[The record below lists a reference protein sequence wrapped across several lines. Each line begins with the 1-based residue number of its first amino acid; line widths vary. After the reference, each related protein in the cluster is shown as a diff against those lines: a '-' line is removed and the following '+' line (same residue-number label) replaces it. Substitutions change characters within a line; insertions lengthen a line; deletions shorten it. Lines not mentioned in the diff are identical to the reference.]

1 MTDSLYDH
9 IIDAETRAFIERT
22 ESYYSG
28 DTATMTIAEQR
39 ATYEAMC
46 RDFHQGRPAG
56 ITVKDRP
63 LAGRPARHYTC
74 AQAAD
79 ADTSA
84 ARIIYFHGGG
94 FVVGSLD
101 SHDDVCAEIC
111 ARSRLD
117 VIAIGYRLAP
127 EHRHPAMFDDCV
139 AATRALLD
147 AAGGPLILCG
157 DSAGGNLA
165 AATAH
170 ALRQD
175 AAFSRRIIGQILI
188 YPSLGRDTASGS
200 FVAHA
205 NAPMLT
211 RADMQYYLR
220 LRLEDPST
228 SNDPAVYPLDD
239 SDFSGLPPTVVIT
252 AECDPLRDD
261 GPAYCSAI
269 TAAGGK
275 AHWIDAGGL
284 VHGFLRARG
293 SSARATAA
301 FAHII
306 DTVAMLASGAWTFE

>member
-22 ESYYSG
+22 EAFYSG
-28 DTATMTIAEQR
+28 DPATMTIAEQR
-39 ATYEAMC
+39 ATYDAMC

-79 ADTSA
+79 ADRSA

-117 VIAIGYRLAP
+117 VIAIEYRLAP

-175 AAFSRRIIGQILI
+175 AAVSRRIIGQILI

-211 RADMQYYLR
+211 RADMQYYLK
-220 LRLEDPST
+220 LRLEDPLT

-239 SDFSGLPPTVVIT
+239 SNFSGLPLTVVIT

-275 AHWIDAGGL
+275 AQWIDAGGL

>member
-1 MTDSLYDH
+1 MAESGYDH
-9 IIDAETRAFIERT
+9 IIDAETRAFIKRT
-22 ESYYSG
+22 EAYYSG
-28 DTATMTIAEQR
+28 DTSTMTIAGQR
-39 ATYEAMC
+39 TAYDAMC

-63 LAGRPARHYTC
+63 LAALPARHYCC
-74 AQAAD
+74 AQADD
-79 ADTSA
+79 ADRFA
-84 ARIIYFHGGG
+84 ARILYIHGGG
-94 FVVGSLD
+94 FVVGNLD

-111 ARSRLD
+111 ARSGID
-117 VIAIGYRLAP
+117 VIVIAYRLAP

-147 AAGGPLILCG
+147 EDGGPLILCG

-170 ALRQD
+170 ALRHD
-175 AAFSRRIIGQILI
+175 TAVSKRIIGQILI
-188 YPSLGRDTASGS
+188 YPSLGPDTATGS

-211 RADMQYYLR
+211 RADVQYYLNVR
-220 LRLEDPST
+220 LDGPLSGSDPT
-228 SNDPAVYPLDD
+228 LQPLDD
-239 SDFSGLPPTVVIT
+239 TDFSGLPPTVVVT

-261 GPAYCSAI
+261 GPGYCSAI

-275 AHWIDAGGL
+275 AKWIDAAGL

-293 SSARATAA
+293 SSTRAAAA
-301 FAHII
+301 FTDII
-306 DTVAMLASGAWTFE
+306 DAAVMLASGAWTFE

>member
-22 ESYYSG
+22 ESFYSG

-39 ATYEAMC
+39 ATYDAMC

-56 ITVKDRP
+56 ITVKDKP
-63 LAGRPARHYTC
+63 LASRPARHYTC

-117 VIAIGYRLAP
+117 VIAIEYRLAP
-127 EHRHPAMFDDCV
+127 EHHHPAMFDDCV
-139 AATRALLD
+139 AATLALLD
-147 AAGGPLILCG
+147 GAGGPLILCG

-175 AAFSRRIIGQILI
+175 AAVSRRIIGQILI

-211 RADMQYYLR
+211 RADMQYYLK
-220 LRLEDPST
+220 LRLEDPLT
-228 SNDPAVYPLDD
+228 NHDPAVYPLDD

-275 AHWIDAGGL
+275 AQWIDACGL

-306 DTVAMLASGAWTFE
+306 DAVAMLASGAWTFE